1 MLAFLVTAADVVFT
15 LTYGLLVILAVLTVY
30 HNRDEV
36 ARRVAR
42 AAIKVAVRFERG
54 TRARRLAFRVNHKA
68 RRYAEKVVRAYAAQ
82 GIV

>member
-1 MLAFLVTAADVVFT
+1 MLAFLIGTVYSVV
-15 LTYGLLVILAVLTVY
+15 LVLAVLTVY
-30 HNRDEV
+30 HNRDDV

-42 AAIKVAVRFERG
+42 AAIRVAVKFERG
-54 TRARRLAFRVNHKA
+54 TAARRMFFRLNHKA